1 VLLQCGHGQGLH
13 TCAREAID
21 QAHIYEIGNL
31 NEIGGGVRIQVHKLY
46 EAVFLKRENTVSGF
60 VRVNAEKIKKKLPVS
75 SIITKVAYFG
85 TPSGTHESPVRAT

>member
-13 TCAREAID
+13 TRARETID

-31 NEIGGGVRIQVHKLY
+31 NEIGGGVRIEVHKLY

-60 VRVNAEKIKKKLPVS
+60 VTVNGKREKKNFRSAP
-75 SIITKVAYFG
+75 
-85 TPSGTHESPVRAT
+85 